1 LVSNCYG
8 ATVVGLLAQ
17 LALSGL
23 FWTEEEGNDFIERW
37 FNLYP
42 EVHEYMDLQHYRA
55 RRYGL
60 VWDLFGRI
68 RLVPEVQSTHSWIRN
83 AGLRQAGNMPIQSI
97 AAGQM
102 KLVMGMCEGEFE
114 RIWREEKV
122 WCWPLLTIHDQ
133 LIVEVDEDER
143 KSRMVDEVMAEQFEN
158 VMRDVES
165 GEYRFRVP
173 IKSDGEIVKEWRK
186 D

>member
-1 LVSNCYG
+1 
-8 ATVVGLLAQ
+8 
-17 LALSGL
+17 
-23 FWTEEEGNDFIERW
+23 
-37 FNLYP
+37 
-42 EVHEYMDLQHYRA
+42 
-55 RRYGL
+55 
-60 VWDLFGRI
+60 
-68 RLVPEVQSTHSWIRN
+68 
-83 AGLRQAGNMPIQSI
+83 MPIQSI

-143 KSRMVDEVMAEQFEN
+143 KSKMVDEVMAEQFEN